1 MLVADAHLGHRDDPA
16 VAARLADAD
25 HHRVVLSDVER
36 IRSRV
41 RTETEGGR
49 DLGIV
54 VGRDLED
61 GDVLE
66 TEGGDPVVV
75 ELAAVDALVVE
86 LGDADVPAVAAL
98 ELGHAFGNRH
108 WPLAIRGDEALV
120 RVADS
125 YERTEAAAADLLP
138 GDVGTRREAVPPT
151 TFDDDAPDHSHGGGD
166 GGGHSHGHD
175 DHEHGAD
182 GHNHG
187 ADGHSHGHHDG
198 DHGDH
203 SHDHAENGHID
214 HGHRHDHH
222 HDHGQGHDHD
232 HEHDHGA
239 DGERRSDD
247 ARAAGGEDR

>member
-25 HHRVVLSDVER
+25 PHRVVLSDVER

-166 GGGHSHGHD
+166 GGGHGHGHD

-182 GHNHG
+182 GHDHGADGHDHG

-198 DHGDH
+198 DHGAEG
-203 SHDHAENGHID
+203 HDHAENGHID
-214 HGHRHDHH
+214 HGHSHDHH
-222 HDHGQGHDHD
+222 HDHD
-232 HEHDHGA
+232 HDHGA
-239 DGERRSDD
+239 DGERRSGDV
-247 ARAAGGEDR
+247 RAPGGEDR